1 MLDESHIRVNA
12 LAALLQILVA
22 FLIGALL
29 TEDLVRQDDG
39 GRSGDTL
46 HTVDIDLTAL
56 ASSIRNEINSIV
68 ENTRDVLT
76 HVVL

>member
-22 FLIGALL
+22 FLIGTLL

-56 ASSIRNEINSIV
+56 ASGIRNEINSIV